1 MSAAFVLG
9 NGNSRLSVD
18 LTKLSP
24 LGSTYG
30 CNWIFKEFTP
40 DCLIATDRPI
50 ADRIQESGYAHKHR
64 FHTRKPIV
72 DLGGKSLNNNYKGF
86 SSGPNCAAMACIDG
100 HSDIYLIGMDLG
112 TTNGMFNNVYADR
125 EFYKKILDPPTFAG
139 NWVNQLVKLITEDY
153 PNRQFYRVEGIESA
167 FIKQF
172 SKIDNLKLLSMDKFI
187 EMVNTARGPL

>member
-18 LTKLSP
+18 LAKLSP
-24 LGSTYG
+24 LGITYG
-30 CNWIFKEFTP
+30 CNWLMKEFTP

-50 ADRIQESGYAHKHR
+50 ADRIQQSGYAQKHR
-64 FHTRKPIV
+64 FHTRKPIEN
-72 DLGGKSLNNNYKGF
+72 LGGKHLPNQYKGF
-86 SSGPNCAAMACIDG
+86 SSGPNAAAQACIDG
-100 HSDIYLIGMDLG
+100 HTNIYLVGMDLG
-112 TTNGMFNNVYADR
+112 TTNGMFNNVYVDR
-125 EFYKKILDPPTFAG
+125 EFYKKLLDPPTFAG
-139 NWVNQLVKLITEDY
+139 NWINQLLKLITEDY

-172 SKIDNLKLLSMDKFI
+172 SNIDNLKIVSMESFL